1 MNDYVT
7 AKAVLTKAE
16 LSSLIPLRGQL
27 NRGPVTIDGATHAS
41 CTLKF
46 KGFIG
51 KYVSTNEIDGE
62 YAFVFVQPSD
72 AENDLCEFL
81 DFPGLGP
88 SACPTAIPGIPPE
101 PSPNEADE
109 ESEVEDDGDHQ

>member
-1 MNDYVT
+1 MDGNVT

-16 LSSLIPLRGQL
+16 LSSLIPFRGHL
-27 NRGPVTIDGATHAS
+27 NRGPVTIGGATYAS

-51 KYVSTNEIDGE
+51 KYVATNKIDGE
-62 YAFVFVQPSD
+62 YTFIPAQPSD

-81 DFPGLGP
+81 EFPGLGP
-88 SACPTAIPGIPPE
+88 SACPTAVPAMPPE
-101 PSPNEADE
+101 SSPNESDE
-109 ESEVEDDGDHQ
+109 ESEVEDDGDQ